1 MRPHIDGIDH
11 VVILVHDL
19 DRAQDT
25 YSRLGFK
32 LTPRGF
38 HSLGSQNHCMMF
50 GHDYVELLAVPKPHP
65 VMQNFT
71 DFLARSEGL
80 AALALASTDA
90 RALHA
95 GLVASGIAADAPLDF
110 ARPVE
115 MPDGARDAAFRIV
128 QLPKAVTPGCLS
140 FVCQHFNRDLVWQPP
155 LQSHPLGVTGI
166 AAIAVTASTVATT
179 ARAYSRVLGSE
190 PQAIAEGWLLATGG
204 APVAVCDTR
213 RLRARLQGAALPARA
228 APMVAALFL
237 RVRDRNVAADVLR
250 DGGFEPQWLGDGS
263 FAISADQA
271 HGVALVFG

>member
-11 VVILVHDL
+11 VVILVRDL
-19 DRAQDT
+19 DRAHDT

-50 GHDYVELLAVPKPHP
+50 GRDYVELLAVPKPHP

-95 GLVASGIAADAPLDF
+95 GLVASGVAADTPLDF

-115 MPDGARDAAFRIV
+115 MPGGARDAAFRIV
-128 QLPKAVTPGCLS
+128 QLPKGATPGCLA
-140 FVCQHFNRDLVWQPP
+140 FICQHFNRDLVWQPQF
-155 LQSHPLGVTGI
+155 QSHPLGVTGI
-166 AAIAVTASTVATT
+166 AAIAVTAPNVART
-179 ARAYSRVLGSE
+179 ARAYAQVLGSDHRLS
-190 PQAIAEGWLLATGG
+190 PKACCWRPAARRWRCAIRG
-204 APVAVCDTR
+204 ACAR
-213 RLRARLQGAALPARA
+213 ASRARPCRHA
-228 APMVAALFL
+228 
-237 RVRDRNVAADVLR
+237 
-250 DGGFEPQWLGDGS
+250 
-263 FAISADQA
+263 
-271 HGVALVFG
+271 